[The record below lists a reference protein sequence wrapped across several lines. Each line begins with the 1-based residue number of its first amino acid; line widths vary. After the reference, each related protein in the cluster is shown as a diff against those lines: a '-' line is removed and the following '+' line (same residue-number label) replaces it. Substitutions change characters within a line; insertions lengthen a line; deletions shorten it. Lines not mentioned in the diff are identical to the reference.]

1 MSIIISKQGHNA
13 QKLEKS
19 DFEKEDYLQNYIH
32 NNPESIP
39 IYELKED
46 KRLFVAKREFPTNA
60 GPIDALAMDKD
71 GDIYIIETKLY
82 KNPDKRTVVAQALDY
97 GAALWK
103 HFNDFNEF
111 TEILNQETQKK
122 FNLAFQEKIEQFFNL
137 ESEQSELTLDAIRK
151 NLNEGNIKFVILMD
165 SIDERLKD
173 LIIYINQNSQFDIYA
188 VQLEYYKFEQYEI
201 MIPKL
206 FGVEVKKNIRTNSS
220 QRRKWTKE
228 EFLRD
233 AKEKSASDT
242 YKAIEDLLEF
252 SYKNADRV
260 AYGSG
265 NKGCFSYKLKTSE
278 GEITPMLVY
287 SGGEIYASLGYL
299 RSQNKI
305 PSEFVDDLIE
315 KFKKIKGMKEVSSSE
330 QGEPMIKFSFDI
342 QEKSGIEEMKNEMRK
357 FSEKVRAQN
366 K

>member
-13 QKLEKS
+13 QKLDKS

-46 KRLFVAKREFPTNA
+46 KKLFVAKREFPTNA
-60 GPIDALAMDKD
+60 GPIDALAIDKD
-71 GDIYIIETKLY
+71 GDIYIVETKLY

-103 HFNDFNEF
+103 RFNDFNEF

-122 FNLAFQEKIEQFFNL
+122 FNLAFQEKIEEFF
-137 ESEQSELTLDAIRK
+137 EIDSEQSELTLDAIRK

-206 FGVEVKKNIRTNSS
+206 FGVEVKKNISRGTGGA
-220 QRRKWTKE
+220 RRKWNE
-228 EFLRD
+228 QDFIAQ
-233 AKEKSASDT
+233 AKKDLGEHSDKIINLYYYLKKKADKINWGT
-242 YKAIEDLLEF
+242 GNVNGSFSPIFNKVSKAISPFSFYTDGSLMIKFGWLKNKLQKNELEKYIALFQKELEKQAHLKISQEDLWKGEPTISSEDLI
-252 SYKNADRV
+252 KN
-260 AYGSG
+260 Y
-265 NKGCFSYKLKTSE
+265 E
-278 GEITPMLVY
+278 GV
-287 SGGEIYASLGYL
+287 
-299 RSQNKI
+299 KK
-305 PSEFVDDLIE
+305 VIE
-315 KFKKIKGMKEVSSSE
+315 KFSE
-330 QGEPMIKFSFDI
+330 MFVD
-342 QEKSGIEEMKNEMRK
+342 KS
-357 FSEKVRAQN
+357 
-366 K
+366 